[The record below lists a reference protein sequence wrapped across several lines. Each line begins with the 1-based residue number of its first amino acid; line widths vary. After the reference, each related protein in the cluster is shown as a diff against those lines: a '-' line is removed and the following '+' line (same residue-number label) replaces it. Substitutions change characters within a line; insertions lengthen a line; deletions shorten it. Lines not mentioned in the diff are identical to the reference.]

1 MSKKNAARYIKLFL
15 TIPLVLV
22 WDVFYWSLSQVY
34 KGASYVDETGG
45 EFIDKFIND

>member
-1 MSKKNAARYIKLFL
+1 MFL
-15 TIPLVLV
+15 AMPLVLV

-34 KGASYVDETGG
+34 KGASYIDETGG